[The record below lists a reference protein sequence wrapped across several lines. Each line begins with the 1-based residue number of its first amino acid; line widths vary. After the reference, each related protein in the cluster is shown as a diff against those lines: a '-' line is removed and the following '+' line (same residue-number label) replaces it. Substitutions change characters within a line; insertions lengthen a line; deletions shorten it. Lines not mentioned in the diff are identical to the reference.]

1 MYRDSQHG
9 LTIDLAGPDG
19 NVFVLAGIA
28 RTWTAQM
35 GEAKNLMAEAEK
47 RPDCYDYNGVLDIF
61 DEWFPNMVTWLNDPR
76 ESENA

>member
-1 MYRDSQHG
+1 
-9 LTIDLAGPDG
+9 
-19 NVFVLAGIA
+19 
-28 RTWTAQM
+28 M

-76 ESENA
+76 ESENARPTAGNPATSTQGKALKAL

>member
-1 MYRDSQHG
+1 
-9 LTIDLAGPDG
+9 
-19 NVFVLAGIA
+19 
-28 RTWTAQM
+28 M